1 MGHFAVTSSSCD
13 DQLEKSL
20 IAGSVCKNID
30 DSSDDDIDKLK
41 RLNKMNG
48 VVSEVKSVPASL
60 PPYVPQDKTN
70 LEKYTETFKGDTW
83 MGIQFKAPLK
93 WDKIIQI
100 SLLHLV
106 FIYALAVYPLKKLTI
121 WTTLFGKWFSLLFK
135 FMMVTFVWVFNA

>member
-41 RLNKMNG
+41 RLNKVNG
-48 VVSEVKSVPASL
+48 LKEGSSVTSPGL

-70 LEKYTETFKGDTW
+70 LEKYTDNFKGDNV

-106 FIYALAVYPLKKLTI
+106 FIYAFAVYPLERLNI
-121 WTTLFGKWFSLLFK
+121 WTTLFGKWFSLFI
-135 FMMVTFVWVFNA
+135 

>member
-41 RLNKMNG
+41 RANRTNG
-48 VVSEVKSVPASL
+48 ITELKSVSL
-60 PPYVPQDKTN
+60 PAYVPQDKTN
-70 LEKYTETFKGDTW
+70 LDKYTENFKGDNVL
-83 MGIQFKAPLK
+83 GIQFKAPLK
-93 WDKIIQI
+93 WDKVIQI

-106 FIYALAVYPLKKLTI
+106 FIYAFAVYPLERLNI
-121 WTTLFGKWFSLLFK
+121 WTTLFGKWFSLFIDTYHN
-135 FMMVTFVWVFNA
+135 FIWI